1 MQFKLSKQHFHFL
14 SMLIVGVVLSSI
26 SFESL
31 AAAGGG
37 GGLPY
42 EGWLESIR
50 QSITGPVAFAT
61 AIIGIVGAGAALIF
75 AGSEMNGFL
84 KTIIYI
90 VLVMAF
96 LVGAQNIMS
105 GLFNTS
111 ATIPTPVINTVI

>member
-1 MQFKLSKQHFHFL
+1 MQFIRSKRHLNALSIL
-14 SMLIVGVVLSSI
+14 SLGVILFIV
-26 SFESL
+26 SFDAL

-42 EGWLESIR
+42 ESWLDNIR

-105 GLFNTS
+105 GLFGTS
-111 ATIPTPVINTVI
+111 ATIPTPIVNSVN